1 VFCCTDGVGAD
12 ALGVG
17 VPGAERYSV
26 ESTRIER
33 LPSEHEDVCRVV
45 GKDQGNVK
53 GKSTEMR
60 RRTGL
65 AARKK
70 FDTGLGLVF
79 GNGEPIGRQA
89 R

>member
-1 VFCCTDGVGAD
+1 M
-12 ALGVG
+12 AL
-17 VPGAERYSV
+17 VPTLSSEWVYRGPSDTRSSQA
-26 ESTRIER
+26 RIER

-45 GKDQGNVK
+45 GKDQENVM

-79 GNGEPIGRQA
+79 GNGEAIGRQA